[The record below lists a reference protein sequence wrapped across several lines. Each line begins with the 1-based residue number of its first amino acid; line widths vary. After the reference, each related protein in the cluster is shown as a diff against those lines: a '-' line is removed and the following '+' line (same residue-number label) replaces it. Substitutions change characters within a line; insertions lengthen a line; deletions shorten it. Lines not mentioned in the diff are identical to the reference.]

1 MTDVDNAI
9 KAIERWLTQTGTS
22 ESRLGLLS
30 AANAGAI
37 QRIRNG
43 TAQVATLRAVLEYI
57 ERNPAKRRS

>member
-1 MTDVDNAI
+1 MTDIDNAI
-9 KAIERWLTQTGTS
+9 KKIDRWLSQTKTS

-43 TAQVATLRAVLEYI
+43 TAQIATLQAVLRYI
-57 ERNPAKRRS
+57 EANPPGRR